1 MTNPQEHKQRITHWR
16 NKQKALLAEAE
27 KMQKIIEDL
36 QALCD
41 HQYANG
47 RSAIEED
54 AHASQYS
61 RPQCSI
67 CGKYF

>member
-1 MTNPQEHKQRITHWR
+1 MKNTQELKESADFWLKKKKH
-16 NKQKALLAEAE
+16 LLAEAE
-27 KMQKIIEDL
+27 KVQKIIEYL

-41 HQYANG
+41 HQYENG

-54 AHASQYS
+54 AHASPYS

>member
-1 MTNPQEHKQRITHWR
+1 MTNPHDHKQRVTHWR
-16 NKQKALLAEAE
+16 NKKKALLAEAE
-27 KMQKIIEDL
+27 KVQKIIEDL

-41 HQYANG
+41 HQYEDG

-54 AHASQYS
+54 APFHPASS
-61 RPQCSI
+61 RQCQI